1 MFNKIAK
8 INKVRTKRFSL
19 FPLRLFFCIFAVP
32 KQTAMAYKIS
42 EDEHKSC
49 LECGGSLYGRP
60 DKKFCSDSCKNRFHN
75 RRHNEEK
82 KIIERTL
89 NALNRNHEYLDCLLK
104 AGIQSIDIDIAKMS
118 GFRPE
123 VITGYRK
130 TRSRHSECSC
140 FDIKYCLTEQKIFRI
155 RKMEIGSYSETDS
168 GSGSAR

>member
-1 MFNKIAK
+1 
-8 INKVRTKRFSL
+8 
-19 FPLRLFFCIFAVP
+19 
-32 KQTAMAYKIS
+32 MAYKVS

-75 RRHNEEK
+75 RRYSEEK

-89 NALNRNHEYLDCLLK
+89 NALYRNHEYLNCLLK
-104 AGIQSIDIDIAKMS
+104 AGIQSIDIEIAKMF

-123 VITGYRK
+123 AITGYRK

-140 FDIKYCLTEQKIFRI
+140 FDIRYCITDQKIFRI
-155 RKMEIGSYSETDS
+155 RKMEMCSYSETDS